1 MAPLSSLDVHCPGNI
16 KQRQENIKQRD
27 TADEGPVC
35 KVPYLSGSAQVQLI
49 GVDRVALSFTL
60 SPLDDDR
67 DQRNVDGDD
76 DDDGYAD
83 VFIDGLRAYLKIFI
97 TTITIAV

>member
-1 MAPLSSLDVHCPGNI
+1 M
-16 KQRQENIKQRD
+16 
-27 TADEGPVC
+27 
-35 KVPYLSGSAQVQLI
+35 QLI

-67 DQRNVDGDD
+67 DQRNADGDD
-76 DDDGYAD
+76 DDGDAD